1 MNKFWLVP
9 ILLLATIL
17 HAGEP
22 KITETDSAVIVEYDG
37 SPTSIGNSS
46 ALSDPAAIADDA
58 NNAIKADNAMM
69 VKSIT
74 AQMELLKSEATEILK
89 LTGKETEE
97 ELAQKKALAG
107 EKYRQIEAYAYE
119 ISQLT
124 GKPNSQD
131 PALTTEEQ
139 PPRPLNYREEKKQRI
154 RELKKLRMFSPP
166 AESQ

>member
-1 MNKFWLVP
+1 MV
-9 ILLLATIL
+9 LLATVL

-37 SPTSIGNSS
+37 SPTSLGNTS
-46 ALSDPAAIADDA
+46 ALSDPADDTDNA
-58 NNAIKADNAMM
+58 NNAIKAENAMM
-69 VKSIT
+69 VKAIT
-74 AQMELLKSEATEILK
+74 AQMELLKSEATVLLK
-89 LTGKETEE
+89 LTGRETEE

-119 ISQLT
+119 IGQLT
-124 GKPNSQD
+124 GKSNSED
-131 PALTTEEQ
+131 PALATEEQ
-139 PPRPLNYREEKKQRI
+139 PQRPLSYRQEKKQRI

>member
-9 ILLLATIL
+9 MILLATIL

-22 KITETDSAVIVEYDG
+22 KITETDSAIIVEYDG
-37 SPTSIGNSS
+37 SPTSIGSS
-46 ALSDPAAIADDA
+46 SELTDPAVNADNA

-69 VKSIT
+69 VKVIT
-74 AQMELLKSEATEILK
+74 AQMERLKREATEILK
-89 LTGKETEE
+89 LTGRETEE

-119 ISQLT
+119 VSQLT
-124 GKPNSQD
+124 GQPNSED
-131 PALTTEEQ
+131 PALATEEQ
-139 PPRPLNYREEKKQRI
+139 PSSPLSYRQEKKQRI
-154 RELKKLRMFSPP
+154 RELKKLRTFSPP